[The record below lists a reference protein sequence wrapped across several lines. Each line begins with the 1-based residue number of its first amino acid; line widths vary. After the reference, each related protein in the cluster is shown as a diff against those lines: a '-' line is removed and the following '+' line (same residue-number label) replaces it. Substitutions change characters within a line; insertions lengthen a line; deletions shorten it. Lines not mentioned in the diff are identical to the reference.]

1 MQFMLITAVRI
12 DSNNK
17 ILPQSCVGEFC
28 MALTYRG
35 KVRMPIAVRTCFR
48 ESIIHIFDCKF
59 CLFYRLLLNFQA
71 NINPAINTSTL
82 PANNTIWYV

>member
-1 MQFMLITAVRI
+1 MQFMLITAAYT
-12 DSNNK
+12 DYNNK
-17 ILPQSCVGEFC
+17 ILPQSCEGEFC

-35 KVRMPIAVRTCFR
+35 KC
-48 ESIIHIFDCKF
+48 ECQF